1 MSKYEVNPFTNKK
14 VMAKVVDFTSFDHQ
28 GQGHSEVKVIQ
39 RSWHVQGL
47 TQRKIECKYEV
58 NPFTNKKVMA
68 KVVDFTTFDHQGQ
81 GHSEVKV
88 TQKYG
93 MSEVSSKGRL
103 CASMK

>member
-1 MSKYEVNPFTNKK
+1 MPLQTRFRSFIDQGHTKVKDVRGLTKRKIVCKYEVNSFTNKT
-14 VMAKVVDFTSFDHQ
+14 VMGKVVDFT
-28 GQGHSEVKVIQ
+28 
-39 RSWHVQGL
+39 
-47 TQRKIECKYEV
+47 
-58 NPFTNKKVMA
+58 N
-68 KVVDFTTFDHQGQ
+68 FDHQGQ